1 MLIMNETQAAENIIA
16 NKVVGKK
23 PMQDISLLARYFITY
38 AGDKKFKT
46 KDLVADLQ
54 EYLKGQY
61 DDYQSVKWQSL
72 IEKTIKK
79 AKTSPIVD
87 LVYIPVT
94 AKEFEAIRGIGNKK
108 LEKLAFTCLVV
119 AKYYNLRNPSN
130 NGYVN
135 IDYST
140 LFKLARVTATTYE
153 QPLLLN
159 DLKQRGLVQRC
170 RKVDNPNFR
179 VLFIDNTSE
188 VALKVEDMRELGYA
202 YLEYIGEPFAQCAG
216 CGVLMRKKGNHTKYC
231 KNCRGKT
238 MGTKVVVCCD
248 CGKEFVVNSK
258 NNITCRC
265 SDCQNKI
272 NKEKTK
278 IRVQKYRENQAV

>member
-38 AGDKKFKT
+38 AGDKKLKT
-46 KDLVADLQ
+46 KDLVADLR

-72 IEKTIKK
+72 IEKAIKK

-94 AKEFEAIRGIGNKK
+94 AKELETIKAIGNKK

-188 VALKVEDMRELGYA
+188 VVLKVEDMRELGYA
-202 YLEYIGEPFAQCAG
+202 YLEYIGEPFARCAG
-216 CGVLMRKKGNHTKYC
+216 CGILMRKKVNNMKYC
-231 KNCRGKT
+231 RDCRGQI

-248 CGKEFVVNSK
+248 CGKELVINSK
-258 NNITCRC
+258 NNETCRC
-265 SDCQNKI
+265 DDCYK
-272 NKEKTK
+272 
-278 IRVQKYRENQAV
+278 KYRNNYRKEYMQRARRS